1 MINIIA
7 EIVLADGVIDVALD
21 DEVMPSFKSRGSA
34 FSMATVAAG
43 TWGNPVL
50 YKTDRYTRWSFYQNG
65 GVLTAETL
73 LQIENRS

>member
-43 TWGNPVL
+43 TWEPCHFCLSPTIVKSL
-50 YKTDRYTRWSFYQNG
+50 YLKPAAVSVN
-65 GVLTAETL
+65 VP
-73 LQIENRS
+73 

>member
-43 TWGNPVL
+43 TWEPCHCFLSPTIAKSLDLKLVAF
-50 YKTDRYTRWSFYQNG
+50 S
-65 GVLTAETL
+65 V
-73 LQIENRS
+73 SVP